1 MEETPEHHL
10 ASIITLKSHSEQVI
24 DLINSVYLTLW
35 IAYTISYIIKY
46 FKLLIIHYKIELFV
60 PRPIDIYLFT
70 DHLCQIQNTRL
81 KSVTEIYND

>member
-46 FKLLIIHYKIELFV
+46 SKSFIIHYKMELFV
-60 PRPIDIYLFT
+60 PRPSDIHLFT
-70 DHLCQIQNTRL
+70 DHLYQILNTRP